1 MPRESFRDSLEDLRD
16 SVLGMGETVA
26 ARHRDAMTALDNQD
40 PGLAR
45 YVAAN
50 DEEINAE
57 YLELEATCIDLFA
70 LQQPVASDLRFVA
83 ASFKLLTDLERIA
96 DLATNLGRY
105 VVETET
111 DLVPRADLVDTGDV
125 VGEMLDDALVAYARE
140 DPDLCVEV
148 AERDDEVDA
157 RCEHATDHLMR
168 TLLAQTP
175 TSPELEDLITDA
187 NRHLLTVRDL
197 ERVGDHAV
205 NIAARTYYM
214 VEGDDDLLY

>member
-1 MPRESFRDSLEDLRD
+1 MPRESFQDSLDDLRD
-16 SVLGMGETVA
+16 SVLGMGETVV
-26 ARHRDAMTALDNQD
+26 ARHRDAITALEKQD
-40 PGLAR
+40 QGLAQ
-45 YVAAN
+45 YVVEG
-50 DEEINAE
+50 DDQINAE
-57 YLELEATCIDLFA
+57 YLELESTCIDLFA
-70 LQQPVASDLRFVA
+70 LEQPVASDLRFVA
-83 ASFKLLTDLERIA
+83 ASFKILTDLERIA
-96 DLATNLGRY
+96 DLSGNLSQY
-105 VVETET
+105 IIETET
-111 DLVPRADLVDTGDV
+111 DLVPRADLVGTGEF
-125 VGEMLDDALVAYARE
+125 VGEMVDDALTAYART
-140 DPDLCVEV
+140 DPELCVEL

-187 NRHLLTVRDL
+187 NRHLLTIRDL